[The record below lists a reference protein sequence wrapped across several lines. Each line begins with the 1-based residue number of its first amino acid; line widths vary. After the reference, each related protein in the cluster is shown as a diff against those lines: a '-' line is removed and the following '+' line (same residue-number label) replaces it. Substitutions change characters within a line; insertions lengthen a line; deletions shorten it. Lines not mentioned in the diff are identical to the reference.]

1 MSNSNALAEI
11 QSKYQNCNLLIPA
24 ATSVQ
29 INPFYKCTVMEVNA
43 DTSENSG
50 DIFKVGSIKTG
61 EDGQGKAIYKDVYS
75 LAKPLLMKL
84 ATAAGIQFHP
94 EYTTVMRENANT
106 YVGKAY
112 GAVRLPDGT
121 FKTHAET
128 KRICLD
134 DEEAKYR
141 LEFMDKSIMGITD
154 WKAAK
159 AAEEMF
165 KGHWE
170 NTEET
175 RTYNGKEYPV
185 KKFVIDDC
193 DREKYIER
201 SMLVNMT
208 LLRKTASEKAQTG
221 AILRVV
227 RALLGIKGT
236 YSPDELKKPFAV
248 PTVNFSPDYSDARVR
263 QAMLQQGMNSMGN
276 MFGAAAMPPA
286 MEQIAFSQEAF
297 DNTFNPDENLDNPAF
312 ASDIP
317 VNERYEED
325 YQQPTDQEQQGIEM
339 DERERNDWYCE
350 KCGDRINE
358 RIWTYSVENFGTP
371 LCQKCQKLVKE
382 QEEAGYQCDECG
394 ASINE
399 KVHEYSL
406 KKYGRPLCMKC
417 QKGAGK

>member
-1 MSNSNALAEI
+1 MNNSSALAEI

-29 INPFYKCTVMEVNA
+29 INPFYKCTVMEVVP
-43 DTSENSG
+43 DTSDNSG
-50 DIFKVGSIKTG
+50 DIFKVGSTKVG
-61 EDGQGKAIYKDVYS
+61 EENGKAVYADVFS

-84 ATAAGIQFHP
+84 ATSAGIQFHP
-94 EYTTVMRENANT
+94 EYTTVIRENANT

-159 AAEEMF
+159 AAEDMF

-170 NTEET
+170 NTDET
-175 RTYNGKEYPV
+175 RTYNGREYPV

-193 DREKYIER
+193 DREKYIDR
-201 SMLVNMT
+201 SILVNMT

-221 AILRVV
+221 AILRVI

-236 YSPDELKKPFAV
+236 YQLQELEKPFAV
-248 PTVNFSPDYSDARVR
+248 PTVTFSPDYSDANVR
-263 QAMLQQGMNSMGN
+263 QAMLQQGMSSMGN
-276 MFGAAAMPPA
+276 MFGATSAPPA
-286 MEQIAFSQEAF
+286 ALPFVTEAF
-297 DNTFNPDENLDNPAF
+297 AEPFDPEENLDNPAF
-312 ASDIP
+312 ASDLFADGENYADDYRQEEP
-317 VNERYEED
+317 ER
-325 YQQPTDQEQQGIEM
+325 GR
-339 DERERNDWYCE
+339 EREE
-350 KCGDRINE
+350 PE
-358 RIWTYSVENFGTP
+358 P
-371 LCQKCQKLVKE
+371 PAQ
-382 QEEAGYQCDECG
+382 QEPVQGEPTGYLCDECG
-394 ASINE
+394 AEINE
-399 KVHEYSL
+399 RVYGYSL
-406 KKYGRPLCMKC
+406 NKFGRPLCMKC

>member
-1 MSNSNALAEI
+1 MNNSTTLAEI

-29 INPFYKCTVMEVNA
+29 INPFYKCTVMEVVP
-43 DTSENSG
+43 DTSDNSG
-50 DIFKVGSIKTG
+50 DIFKVGNTKVG
-61 EDGQGKAIYKDVYS
+61 EDRNGNAVYVDVFS

-94 EYTTVMRENANT
+94 EYTTVTRENANT

-141 LEFMDKSIMGITD
+141 LEFMDKSIMGIRD

-159 AAEEMF
+159 SAADMF
-165 KGHWE
+165 KGEWHEDPEKLNKWNKPE
-170 NTEET
+170 K
-175 RTYNGKEYPV
+175 YY
-185 KKFVIDDC
+185 VIADC

-201 SMLVNMT
+201 SILVNMT

-221 AILRVV
+221 AILRVI

-236 YSPDELKKPFAV
+236 YQLQELKKPFAV
-248 PTVNFSPDYSDARVR
+248 PTVTFSPDYSDANVR
-263 QAMLQQGMNSMGN
+263 QAMLQQGMSSMGN
-276 MFGAAAMPPA
+276 MFGATSAPPA
-286 MEQIAFSQEAF
+286 ALPFATEAF
-297 DNTFNPDENLDNPAF
+297 ADGFDPEENLDNPAF
-312 ASDIP
+312 VSGHSAD
-317 VNERYEED
+317 EENYADD
-325 YQQPTDQEQQGIEM
+325 YRQGEP
-339 DERERNDWYCE
+339 EREQE
-350 KCGDRINE
+350 HSEPPAQQETG
-358 RIWTYSVENFGTP
+358 
-371 LCQKCQKLVKE
+371 
-382 QEEAGYQCDECG
+382 QEESTGYFCDECG
-394 ASINE
+394 KEITERAYEYSIN
-399 KVHEYSL
+399 KFG
-406 KKYGRPLCMKC
+406 KPLCMKC

>member
-1 MSNSNALAEI
+1 MSNSNTLAEI

-29 INPFYKCTVMEVNA
+29 INPFYKCTVMEVMA

-50 DIFKVGSIKTG
+50 DIFKVGNIKIG
-61 EDGQGKAIYKDVYS
+61 EDKNGKAVYKDVFS
-75 LAKPLLMKL
+75 PAKPLLMKL

-94 EYTTVMRENANT
+94 EYTTVFRENANT

-134 DEEAKYR
+134 DEESKYR

-159 AAEEMF
+159 AAEDMF

-170 NTEET
+170 ETSET
-175 RTYNGKEYPV
+175 RTYNGNEYPV

-201 SMLVNMT
+201 SILVNMT

-221 AILRVV
+221 AILRVI

-236 YSPDELKKPFAV
+236 YQREELQKPFAV
-248 PTVNFSPDYSDARVR
+248 PTVTFSPDYSDATVR

-276 MFGAAAMPPA
+276 MFGTSAMPPA
-286 MEQIAFSQEAF
+286 MEQIAFSQDAF
-297 DNTFNPDENLDNPAF
+297 DNTFNPDENLDDPAF
-312 ASDIP
+312 TSDIP
-317 VNERYEED
+317 MDEE
-325 YQQPTDQEQQGIEM
+325 YQQSLAQERQGIER
-339 DERERNDWYCE
+339 DERERDDWYCE
-350 KCGDRINE
+350 KCGEHINE
-358 RIWTYSVENFGTP
+358 KIWTYSVENFGTP

-382 QEEAGYQCDECG
+382 QEEVSYRCEGCG

-399 KVHEYSL
+399 KVYEYSF

>member
-1 MSNSNALAEI
+1 MENSNALAEI

-29 INPFYKCTVMEVNA
+29 INPFYKCTVMEVVP
-43 DTSENSG
+43 DTSDNSG
-50 DIFKVGSIKTG
+50 DIFKVGNTKVG
-61 EDGQGKAIYKDVYS
+61 EDGNGKAIYADVFS

-94 EYTTVMRENANT
+94 EYTTVVRENANT

-121 FKTHAET
+121 FKIHAET

-170 NTEET
+170 NTNET
-175 RTYNGKEYPV
+175 RTYNGREYPV

-221 AILRVV
+221 AILRVI

-236 YSPDELKKPFAV
+236 YQLQELEKPFAV
-248 PTVNFSPDYSDARVR
+248 PTVTFSPDYSDANVR
-263 QAMLQQGMNSMGN
+263 QAMLQQGMSSMGN
-276 MFGAAAMPPA
+276 MFGATSAPPA
-286 MEQIAFSQEAF
+286 ALPFVTEAF
-297 DNTFNPDENLDNPAF
+297 ADTFDPEENLNNPAF
-312 ASDIP
+312 ASDTP
-317 VNERYEED
+317 ADEVDYRED
-325 YQQPTDQEQQGIEM
+325 FQQVP
-339 DERERNDWYCE
+339 
-350 KCGDRINE
+350 
-358 RIWTYSVENFGTP
+358 P
-371 LCQKCQKLVKE
+371 E
-382 QEEAGYQCDECG
+382 QEVQQQTPPAQQAPPTQEESTGYHCDECR
-394 ASINE
+394 AEVNAR
-399 KVHEYSL
+399 VYEYSL
-406 KKYGRPLCMKC
+406 NKFGRPLCMKC

>member
-1 MSNSNALAEI
+1 MNNSTALAEI
-11 QSKYQNCNLLIPA
+11 QSKYQDCNLLIPA

-29 INPFYKCTVMEVNA
+29 INPFYKCTVMEVVP
-43 DTSENSG
+43 DTSDNSG
-50 DIFKVGSIKTG
+50 DIFKVGNTKVG
-61 EDGQGKAIYKDVYS
+61 EDGNGEAVYADVFS

-94 EYTTVMRENANT
+94 EYTTVVRENANT

-159 AAEEMF
+159 SAEKMF

-170 NTEET
+170 NTNET
-175 RTYNGKEYPV
+175 RTYNGREYSV

-201 SMLVNMT
+201 SILVNMT

-221 AILRVV
+221 AILRVI

-236 YSPDELKKPFAV
+236 YQLQELKKPFAV
-248 PTVNFSPDYSDARVR
+248 PTVTFSPDYSDASVR
-263 QAMLQQGMNSMGN
+263 QAMLQQGMSSMGN
-276 MFGAAAMPPA
+276 MFGATSAPPA
-286 MEQIAFSQEAF
+286 ALPFATEAF
-297 DNTFNPDENLDNPAF
+297 ADSFEPEENLDNPAF
-312 ASDIP
+312 ASDILADEE
-317 VNERYEED
+317 NYSED
-325 YQQPTDQEQQGIEM
+325 YQQAPQEGGQEHGESLTQQEPIQGES
-339 DERERNDWYCE
+339 
-350 KCGDRINE
+350 
-358 RIWTYSVENFGTP
+358 T
-371 LCQKCQKLVKE
+371 
-382 QEEAGYQCDECG
+382 GYFCDECG
-394 ASINE
+394 TEINE
-399 KVHEYSL
+399 RVYGYSL
-406 KKYGRPLCMKC
+406 NKFGRPLCMKC